1 MAEDSDLE
9 KTESASPRRL
19 EQAREEGQVP
29 QSRELATFVSLI
41 VGVTALYVLGRW
53 GGHRMMQMVKSG
65 LTFERSQAFD
75 PGGML
80 HILSELAAS
89 GMLTVTPLLLALVI
103 AALSVPFLMGGW
115 VFSVKALRFDLTR
128 LDPLQGLG
136 RMFSTHGI
144 AELVKASLKA
154 VLVAGVGVWVV
165 WRERDHLFALML
177 QPLEAS
183 MDDFAS
189 LVLLATLLIVASLA
203 LIAAIDVPY
212 QLWEYHRKL
221 RMSKEDVRQEMK
233 EQEGDPQ
240 IKARIR
246 AAQREMS
253 RRRMM
258 TQVPTADVVVTNPTH
273 YSVALKYDPAR
284 SGAPVVVAKGMN
296 LIAHNIRDLARE
308 HGVPILEAPPLA
320 RALYA
325 HCELE
330 QQIPAQLYTVV
341 AEVMAWV
348 FQLNHWIAEGGL
360 PPEQPSGLAVPPG
373 MDPAAEAPST

>member
-1 MAEDSDLE
+1 MPRPDIRARLIGSGVSGLEILVGFHHLGVALGRVLLDLGQLGAVQVEDF
-9 KTESASPRRL
+9 
-19 EQAREEGQVP
+19 RE
-29 QSRELATFVSLI
+29 RHAI
-41 VGVTALYVLGRW
+41 VHLVRDRAIDRGHEIIEMLGRFALGIGLVLG
-53 GGHRMMQMVKSG
+53 GHVQR
-65 LTFERSQAFD
+65 A
-75 PGGML
+75 
-80 HILSELAAS
+80 
-89 GMLTVTPLLLALVI
+89 
-103 AALSVPFLMGGW
+103 
-115 VFSVKALRFDLTR
+115 
-128 LDPLQGLG
+128 
-136 RMFSTHGI
+136 
-144 AELVKASLKA
+144 
-154 VLVAGVGVWVV
+154 
-165 WRERDHLFALML
+165 
-177 QPLEAS
+177 
-183 MDDFAS
+183 
-189 LVLLATLLIVASLA
+189 LLATLLIVASLA

-273 YSVALKYDPAR
+273 YSVALKYDPER

-348 FQLNHWIAEGGL
+348 S
-360 PPEQPSGLAVPPG
+360 QPGQMRL
-373 MDPAAEAPST
+373 